1 MMPNP
6 YPPILEIIKTQP
18 FSVML
23 DVGIRH
29 GGEWDYFSEQL
40 PDVRLVAMEPHK
52 KERDKFLETHP
63 DAEVYPCAL
72 WSEES
77 KKTLVTSTGLCP
89 SFRLAGN
96 GPTVNCTT
104 LDAFCDRF
112 IPDDRLFLWI
122 DIEGSELEAFKGGRK
137 MLESGRIPFIYTELR
152 TADKVRSAEWCV
164 DVDVIDFL
172 AGFGYAKVLEQHEES
187 KEHYDALFVR
197 GA

>member
-1 MMPNP
+1 MPNP
-6 YPPILEIIKTQP
+6 YPPILEIIKTKP

-52 KERDKFLETHP
+52 KERDKFLATHP
-63 DAEVYPCAL
+63 GAEVYPSAL
-72 WSEES
+72 WSEAS
-77 KKTLVTSTGLCP
+77 KRTLVTSTGLCP
-89 SFRLAGN
+89 SMQLAGK
-96 GPTVNCTT
+96 GQEVECVT
-104 LDAFCDRF
+104 LDWFCDRF
-112 IPDDRLFLWI
+112 IPDADLFLWI
-122 DIEGSELEAFKGGRK
+122 DIEGSELEAFKGGRR

-164 DVDVIDFL
+164 DVDVIEFL
-172 AGFGYAKVLEQHEES
+172 ARYGYSVELTQHEEL